1 MARRPSLI
9 PTVKLHTVLP
19 LDVRAKLDLFLYSE
33 VEGKVPKDAISRF
46 LAERIREF
54 FEWKGIDLGPLIG
67 ELPGTYIIRGSPF
80 TISKLEEVL
89 KNGPGKNS

>member
-1 MARRPSLI
+1 MARRPSVI
-9 PTVKLHTVLP
+9 PTVRLHTALP

-33 VEGKVPKDAISRF
+33 VEGKVPKDAISHF

-54 FEWKGIDLGPLIG
+54 FEWKGMDLGPFIG
-67 ELPGTYIIRGSPF
+67 ELPGIHIIRGSPF

-89 KNGPGKNS
+89 KDGSDQDS